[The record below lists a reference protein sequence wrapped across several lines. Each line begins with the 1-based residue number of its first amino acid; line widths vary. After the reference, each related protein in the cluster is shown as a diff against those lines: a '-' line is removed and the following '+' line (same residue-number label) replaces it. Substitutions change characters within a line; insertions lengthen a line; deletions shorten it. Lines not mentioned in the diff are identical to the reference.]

1 MSAPSS
7 KRRRVEVSASVKRT
21 ICQYKEDHPKA
32 TIREVRQYIMNDS
45 SIELGKSTIGD
56 ILKDK
61 HKWLDKPADSL
72 DMMRYRQPK
81 NQQLEDALFLW
92 FSDMS
97 LHHAAIND
105 EMLIM
110 KAKTLGEQLNVT
122 EFCYSRG
129 WIQRFKNRRGIKRKL
144 YEGEAESADMS
155 LVHTGRDKLQQI
167 LKEYNPEDVFNLDES
182 GLFFRLGPNY
192 TLARLDQVWKR

>member
-1 MSAPSS
+1 M
-7 KRRRVEVSASVKRT
+7 T
-21 ICQYKEDHPKA
+21 
-32 TIREVRQYIMNDS
+32 

-81 NQQLEDALFLW
+81 SQQLEDALFLW

-97 LHHAAIND
+97 LHHAAINK
-105 EMLIM
+105 MHIM

-144 YEGEAESADMS
+144 YEGKVESADMS

-182 GLFFRLGPNY
+182 GVFF
-192 TLARLDQVWKR
+192 

>member
-21 ICQYKEDHPKA
+21 ICQYKEHHPKA
-32 TIREVRQYIMNDS
+32 TIREVHQYIMNDS

-97 LHHAAIND
+97 SHHAAIT
-105 EMLIM
+105 MRCL
-110 KAKTLGEQLNVT
+110 
-122 EFCYSRG
+122 S
-129 WIQRFKNRRGIKRKL
+129 
-144 YEGEAESADMS
+144 
-155 LVHTGRDKLQQI
+155 
-167 LKEYNPEDVFNLDES
+167 
-182 GLFFRLGPNY
+182 
-192 TLARLDQVWKR
+192 

>member
-1 MSAPSS
+1 MSAPSR
-7 KRRRVEVSASVKRT
+7 KCQRVEISTSVKRT
-21 ICQYKEDHPKA
+21 ICQYREAHSKA
-32 TIREVRQYIMNDS
+32 TIREVRRYIMNDS

-56 ILKDK
+56 ILSDK
-61 HKWLDKPADSL
+61 QKWLNKPADSL

-92 FSDMS
+92 FSDIS
-97 LHHAAIND
+97 SQHSTIND

-110 KAKTLGEQLNVT
+110 KAKTLGEQMNVT
-122 EFCYSRG
+122 KLCYSRG

-167 LKEYNPEDVFNLDES
+167 LKEYNPEDI
-182 GLFFRLGPNY
+182 
-192 TLARLDQVWKR
+192 

>member
-1 MSAPSS
+1 
-7 KRRRVEVSASVKRT
+7 
-21 ICQYKEDHPKA
+21 
-32 TIREVRQYIMNDS
+32 MNDS

-72 DMMRYRQPK
+72 DMMRYHQPK

-97 LHHAAIND
+97 SHHAAIND

-110 KAKTLGEQLNVT
+110 KAKTLGEQLNIT
-122 EFCYSRG
+122 ELFYSRG
-129 WIQRFKNRRGIKRKL
+129 WLQRFKNRRGIKRKL
-144 YEGEAESADMS
+144 YKGEAESADMS
-155 LVHTGRDKLQQI
+155 LIHTGRDKLQQI
-167 LKEYNPEDVFNLDES
+167 IKVYNPEDVFNLDES
-182 GLFFRLGPNY
+182 GLFFRLGPTY
-192 TLARLDQVWKR
+192 TLATS

>member
-7 KRRRVEVSASVKRT
+7 KRRRVEISTYVKRT
-21 ICQYKEDHPKA
+21 ICQYREDHPKA
-32 TIREVRQYIMNDS
+32 TIREVRRYIMNDS
-45 SIELGKSTIGD
+45 SIELSKSTFGN
-56 ILKDK
+56 ILNDK
-61 HKWLDKPADSL
+61 QKWLNKPADSL

-81 NQQLEDALFLW
+81 NQQLQYALFLW

-97 LHHAAIND
+97 SQHAAIND

-110 KAKTLGEQLNVT
+110 KAKTLGDHWNIT

-155 LVHTGRDKLQQI
+155 QAEINCSK
-167 LKEYNPEDVFNLDES
+167 F
-182 GLFFRLGPNY
+182 
-192 TLARLDQVWKR
+192 

>member
-1 MSAPSS
+1 M
-7 KRRRVEVSASVKRT
+7 T
-21 ICQYKEDHPKA
+21 
-32 TIREVRQYIMNDS
+32 
-45 SIELGKSTIGD
+45 
-56 ILKDK
+56 
-61 HKWLDKPADSL
+61 
-72 DMMRYRQPK
+72 RYRQQK

-122 EFCYSRG
+122 EFFYSRG
-129 WIQRFKNRRGIKRKL
+129 WIQRVKNRRGIKHKL

-155 LVHTGRDKLQQI
+155 LVHTG
-167 LKEYNPEDVFNLDES
+167 
-182 GLFFRLGPNY
+182 
-192 TLARLDQVWKR
+192 